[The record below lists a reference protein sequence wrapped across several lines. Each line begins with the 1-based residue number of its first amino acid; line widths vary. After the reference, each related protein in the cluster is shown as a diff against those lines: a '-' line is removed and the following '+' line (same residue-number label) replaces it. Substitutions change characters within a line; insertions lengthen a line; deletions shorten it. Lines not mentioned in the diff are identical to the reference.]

1 GGGGGPAVGGG
12 GERGSAA
19 VVGGGG
25 GGAGGRAPGGRG
37 AATGTARQGNGADGL
52 GVVGQHG
59 DVPGRRPAGGAGD
72 RCRDADLRQVPGGDR
87 GGGDGHRGGGYRR
100 QVVDEALPAPV
111 AVGVEPADG
120 AVAEERA
127 GHVVDGRRPARVQVA
142 GDLLGG
148 VEAAEVTGADDVVLR
163 GDPGLLVPGR
173 VGVRAAGDAAGDP
186 GTGHR
191 PGLCVRVVADPE

>member
-37 AATGTARQGNGADGL
+37 AATGTARQRNGADGL

-87 GGGDGHRGGGYRR
+87 GRGNGDRGGGFRR
-100 QVVDEALPAPV
+100 Q
-111 AVGVEPADG
+111 DG
-120 AVAEERA
+120 EEGLRL
-127 GHVVDGRRPARVQVA
+127 GR
-142 GDLLGG
+142 G
-148 VEAAEVTGADDVVLR
+148 
-163 GDPGLLVPGR
+163 PG
-173 VGVRAAGDAAGDP
+173 
-186 GTGHR
+186 
-191 PGLCVRVVADPE
+191 